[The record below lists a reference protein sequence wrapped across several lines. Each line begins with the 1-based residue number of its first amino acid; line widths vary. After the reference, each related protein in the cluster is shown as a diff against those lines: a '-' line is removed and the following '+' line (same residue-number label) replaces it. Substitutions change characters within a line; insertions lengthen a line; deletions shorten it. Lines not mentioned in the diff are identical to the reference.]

1 MTVENKDA
9 EGVTDTIVQDGNLIA
24 HENEEVVNLNL
35 IIITKEEEEKFR
47 KRLDLV
53 LFGFS
58 HNFPFLAVLSE
69 RCRYSLTKNPLFCP
83 TACVDKNGHIFFNY
97 NFVEKLT
104 NEQFLLIVAHEVFHF
119 VFEHHPRQG
128 ERDAGIWNVA
138 ADHAINLMLFYQFNN
153 NMKFF
158 LEGIVFDDSWKS
170 SDVNQHK
177 YGGLAV
183 EPIYEDL
190 KKDPNNKWCK
200 AMSEMRDIIVY
211 VVDPQEGEGGEGG
224 EGFVEIRGRRIPLP
238 KKGGKQSQEM
248 KDYVRKALTEA
259 FTLAKT
265 QGSMPANFERA
276 IQKLFKPKIDWLTAL
291 KQRVRMGVSRIEK
304 KDYTWSIPNRRFL
317 DEDFVYPSP
326 IGPESP
332 KLVYALDT
340 SGSMSPEDITR
351 GISELEDIRKRLG
364 ARVYFIDCDA
374 SVYSSRWISPFEP
387 LPKLSGGGGTD
398 FRPVFEHLNERKIKP
413 DYCIFFTD
421 GYGEFGP
428 PQKHLNILW
437 VLTSDVKPPFGDT
450 IRYNVMQ
457 EN

>member
-1 MTVENKDA
+1 MTKTKSA
-9 EGVTDTIVQDGNLIA
+9 PSLAIS
-24 HENEEVVNLNL
+24 
-35 IIITKEEEEKFR
+35 KEEEDKFR
-47 KRLDLV
+47 KRLDIV

-58 HNFPFLAVLSE
+58 HYFPFLAVLSE
-69 RCRYSLTKNPLFCP
+69 RCRYSLTKNPFFCP

-97 NFVEKLT
+97 NFVEELT
-104 NEQFLLIVAHEVFHF
+104 NEQLLFLVAHEIFHF
-119 VFEHHPRQG
+119 VFEHAPRLG
-128 ERDAGIWNVA
+128 ERDHKIWNVA
-138 ADHAINLMLFYQFNN
+138 ADYAINLMLHYQFNH
-153 NMKFF
+153 MKFF
-158 LEGIVFDDSWKS
+158 IPKIVFDDSWKNNDTS
-170 SDVNQHK
+170 QHK
-177 YGGLAV
+177 YGGMTV
-183 EPIYEDL
+183 EAIYEDL
-190 KKDPNNKWCK
+190 KKNPEDNKWCK
-200 AMSEMRDIIVY
+200 SDGIEDIVVY
-211 VVDPQEGEGGEGG
+211 IVDPEEGNGEGNSQENSQENGDS
-224 EGFVEIRGRRIPLP
+224 VEIRGRRIPLP
-238 KKGGKQSQEM
+238 KKSEKYSQEI

-259 FTLAKT
+259 FTLAKS
-265 QGSMPANFERA
+265 QGSMSANFERA
-276 IQKLFKPKIDWLTAL
+276 IQKLFKPKIDWLSAL
-291 KQRVRMGVSRIEK
+291 RQKIRMGVSRIEK

-317 DEDFVYPSP
+317 DADFIYPSP

-332 KLVYALDT
+332 KIVYAIDT

-351 GISELEDIRKRLG
+351 GISELEDIRKKLG

-428 PQKHLNILW
+428 EQKHLNILW

-457 EN
+457 E